1 MNTVLPLPNTTDTTG
16 LDSLFAQLAD
26 VPHRLVDLG
35 TAYAPITAIGAL
47 GGAAAWTAFRW
58 GLWDWRDSRLEPG
71 ARLIEVAVP
80 PKVEAPSA
88 AAWWARLIGLTPPR
102 WKRLVFGQP
111 HLAFEYRADHNG
123 VRFHVWVPG
132 TIPPGIVEKT
142 VRASWPGATL
152 TTHPAAPPLPL
163 DERYKAAGGRLVLAR
178 PEYYPLAG
186 DHDADPLRGL
196 LGTAS
201 GLAEGEHLAVQI
213 LARPATG
220 HRLGKAH
227 RAASALRGGRSTAPQ
242 HHLFDL
248 LTPGMSGHHN
258 PTELIRQHP
267 EHAEQVRGILAK
279 AAQPR
284 FEVQIRYGVASRH
297 LDQIAN
303 GWLRAHAHETASTF
317 ALFTSGHQYLRRRRL
332 RSPAVRLA
340 ERRLHRGYLLSVAEL
355 AAIAHL
361 PYDLAAP
368 GVTRAG
374 ARPVAPS
381 PAIPVS
387 GPGIRILGDSD
398 AGAPRPV
405 GVTVAGARQHL
416 HVLGQTGVGKS
427 TFLANLILSDAAAG
441 RGALV
446 IDPKGDL
453 VADIM
458 QRLPER
464 AIDKTVVFD
473 PAAPGRPPSLNVLA
487 GHDPAFAAES
497 VVTTFRR
504 CFTAAWGPRLDDL
517 LRSACLTLTRVNG
530 TRATLGDI
538 PKLLIDTAYRTRL
551 TARLTDELLSGFWD
565 SYDELTPAARASTIS
580 PVMNKLRAV
589 LLRPFV
595 RDTLSGGTST
605 VDLADTL
612 ASGGLIL
619 ARLPKGVLGEDAVRL
634 FGSLLLAHTWQAI
647 TPRATQGEHDRPDA
661 AAYID
666 EAHNFLNL
674 PGSISD
680 ILAEARAYRFSL
692 TLAHQHLSQLPKD
705 LREAVSADAR
715 NKIYFAASPEDAND
729 LSRHTSPL
737 LAPHDLS
744 HLGAYQAAARLMDGN
759 TATPPFTFR
768 TRPLPEPV
776 VGRAAAVR
784 RASREQFAPQRL
796 QRSIP
801 EVGLRDLDGQSTAL
815 GEPVDAGDAGDAV
828 EQASSD
834 ASSNASFA
842 HLECDEHSQPRKK
855 DLT

>member
-1 MNTVLPLPNTTDTTG
+1 MNPMSNLTSTDDTTG
-16 LDSLFAQLAD
+16 SGLYGLLSDLGHA
-26 VPHRLVDLG
+26 PHRLI
-35 TAYAPITAIGAL
+35 AHAIDMATGYGPAIAA
-47 GGAAAWTAFRW
+47 GVAGAAVGWTAFGWVLR
-58 GLWDWRDSRLEPG
+58 DWRNSRLIPG

-80 PKVEAPSA
+80 PKVEPASA
-88 AAWWARLIGLTPPR
+88 AAWWGRLIGLTHPA
-102 WKRLVFGQP
+102 WKRLLYGQP
-111 HLAFEYRADHNG
+111 HLAFEYWADHNG
-123 VRFHVWVPG
+123 VRFRIWVPG

-142 VRASWPGATL
+142 IRASWPGATL
-152 TTHPAAPPLPL
+152 TTHPATTPLPL
-163 DERYKAAGGRLVLAR
+163 DQGYNASGGRLILAR
-178 PEYYPLAG
+178 PEHFPLA
-186 DHDADPLRGL
+186 HHHEADPLRGL

-213 LARPATG
+213 LARPAIG
-220 HRLGKAH
+220 RRLGKAY
-227 RAASALRGGRSTAPQ
+227 RAASALRGGRSTAPRS
-242 HHLFDL
+242 HLFDFV
-248 LTPGMSGHHN
+248 TPGMSGHHN
-258 PTELIRQHP
+258 PTELTRQHP
-267 EHAEQVRGILAK
+267 EHAEQVRAILAK
-279 AAQPR
+279 AGQPR

-297 LDQIAN
+297 PDQVQS

-332 RSPAVRLA
+332 HSPATRLA
-340 ERRLHRGYLLSVAEL
+340 DRRLHRGYLLSVPEL

-374 ARPVAPS
+374 ARPIAPS

-387 GPGIRILGDSD
+387 GPGVRVLGDSD
-398 AGAPRPV
+398 AGVPRPV
-405 GVTVAGARQHL
+405 GLTVAGARQHL

-453 VADIM
+453 IADVL

-464 AIDKTVVFD
+464 AIGNTVVFD
-473 PAAPGRPPSLNVLA
+473 PASAGRPPCLNVLA
-487 GHDPAFAAES
+487 GRDPVFAAES
-497 VVTTFRR
+497 IVTTFRR
-504 CFTAAWGPRLDDL
+504 CFTSAWGPRLDDL

-538 PKLLIDTAYRTRL
+538 PKLLIDTAYRARI
-551 TARLTDELLSGFWD
+551 TARLTDELLAGFWA
-565 SYDELTPAARASTIS
+565 SYDELTPAARASMIS

-589 LLRPFV
+589 LLRPFI
-595 RDTLSGGTST
+595 RDTLSGATST
-605 VDLADTL
+605 VDLTATL
-612 ASGGLIL
+612 ATGGLIL

-647 TPRATQGEHDRPDA
+647 TPRATQAEDDRPDA

-692 TLAHQHLSQLPKD
+692 TLAHQHLSQLPKN

-715 NKIYFAASPEDAND
+715 NKIYFAASPEDATD
-729 LSRHTSPL
+729 LARHTAPL
-737 LAPHDLS
+737 LSPHDLS

-759 TATPPFTFR
+759 TPTPPFTFR
-768 TRPLPEPV
+768 TRPLADPV
-776 VGRAAAVR
+776 PGRAQAIR
-784 RASREQFAPQRL
+784 RTSRERFAPQHV

-801 EVGLRDLDGQSTAL
+801 DVGLRDLDAQPTTPGIHVEAADGTVSPD
-815 GEPVDAGDAGDAV
+815 EPGT
-828 EQASSD
+828 SD
-834 ASSNASFA
+834 RIPTGPSIEKE
-842 HLECDEHSQPRKK
+842 LP
-855 DLT
+855 

>member
-1 MNTVLPLPNTTDTTG
+1 MTRMIHPRTGVSGTG
-16 LDSLFAQLAD
+16 LDKLR
-26 VPHRLVDLG
+26 PDLG
-35 TAYAPITAIGAL
+35 QGPQQLIDLAIDYGPIAALGIL
-47 GGAAAWTAFRW
+47 GGAAAWTSARW
-58 GLWDWRDSRLEPG
+58 VLWDWRNSRLAPG

-80 PKVEAPSA
+80 PKVEPASA
-88 AAWWARLIGLTPPR
+88 AAWWARLIGLSHPR
-102 WKRLVFGQP
+102 WKRLIFGQP

-123 VRFHVWVPG
+123 VRFHIWVPG

-142 VRASWPGATL
+142 IRASWPGATL
-152 TTHPAAPPLPL
+152 TTHPATPPLPL
-163 DERYKAAGGRLVLAR
+163 DAQHRAAGGRLVLAR
-178 PEYYPLAG
+178 PEHFPLTS

-196 LGTAS
+196 LSTAS

-213 LARPATG
+213 LARPALG
-220 HRLGKAH
+220 RRLTKAY
-227 RAASALRGGRSTAPQ
+227 RAASALRGSRSTAPQ
-242 HHLFDL
+242 SLLFDL
-248 LTPGMSGHHN
+248 VTPGMSGHHN
-258 PTELIRQHP
+258 PSELTRQHP
-267 EHAEQVRGILAK
+267 ERAEQIRAILGK

-297 LDQIAN
+297 PDQIAS

-332 RSPAVRLA
+332 HAPARQLD
-340 ERRLHRGYLLSVAEL
+340 ERRLHRGYLLSAAEL
-355 AAIAHL
+355 AAVAHL

-387 GPGIRILGDSD
+387 GPGIRVLGDSE
-398 AGAPRPV
+398 ASAPRPV
-405 GVTVAGARQHL
+405 GLTVAGARQHL

-453 VADIM
+453 VADVL

-464 AIDKTVVFD
+464 AIGQTVVFD
-473 PAAPGRPPSLNVLA
+473 PAAPGRPPCLNVLA
-487 GHDPAFAAES
+487 GPDAAFAAES
-497 VVTTFRR
+497 IVTTFRR
-504 CFTAAWGPRLDDL
+504 CFTSAWGPRLDDL

-538 PKLLIDTAYRTRL
+538 PKLLIDTAYRTRV
-551 TARLTDELLSGFWD
+551 TARLTDELLRGFWA
-565 SYDELTPAARASTIS
+565 SYDELTPAARASMIS

-589 LLRPFV
+589 LLRPFI
-595 RDTLSGGTST
+595 RDTLSGGAST

-634 FGSLLLAHTWQAI
+634 FGSLLLAQTWQAI
-647 TPRATQGEHDRPDA
+647 TPRATQAEHERPDA

-715 NKIYFAASPEDAND
+715 NKIYFAASPEDATD
-729 LSRHTSPL
+729 LARHTAPL

-759 TATPPFTFR
+759 TPTPPFTFR
-768 TRPLPEPV
+768 TRPLPDPV
-776 VGRAAAVR
+776 PGRASAVR
-784 RASREQFAPQRL
+784 SASRERFTPQRTA
-796 QRSIP
+796 RAIP
-801 EVGLRDLDGQSTAL
+801 DVALRDLDAPPRTPPTSAERPDGTTRAIS
-815 GEPVDAGDAGDAV
+815 DAV
-828 EQASSD
+828 APAKEEQ
-834 ASSNASFA
+834 
-842 HLECDEHSQPRKK
+842 R
-855 DLT
+855 

>member
-1 MNTVLPLPNTTDTTG
+1 MTHTTFLQDATSGAGVCG
-16 LDSLFAQLAD
+16 LLSSLEHA
-26 VPHRLVDLG
+26 PHRLIDAATGYGPV
-35 TAYAPITAIGAL
+35 AAL
-47 GGAAAWTAFRW
+47 GIMGAAAAWTSVRW
-58 GLWDWRDSRLEPG
+58 VVWDWRNSRLIPG

-80 PKVEAPSA
+80 PKVEPASA
-88 AAWWARLIGLTPPR
+88 AAWWARLVGLTHPG
-102 WKRLVFGQP
+102 WKRLIFGQP

-123 VRFHVWVPG
+123 VRFHIWVPG

-152 TTHPAAPPLPL
+152 TTRPATPPLPL
-163 DERYKAAGGRLVLAR
+163 DQKYKTAGGRLVPAR
-178 PEYYPLAG
+178 PEHFPLTS

-201 GLAEGEHLAVQI
+201 GLAQGEHLAVQI

-220 HRLGKAH
+220 RRLGKAH
-227 RAASALRGGRSTAPQ
+227 RAASALRGARSNAPQ
-242 HHLFDL
+242 GHLFDL
-248 LTPGMSGHHN
+248 VTPGMSGHRN
-258 PTELIRQHP
+258 PGELTRQHP
-267 EHAEQVRGILAK
+267 ERAEQVRAVLGK

-284 FEVQIRYGVASRH
+284 FEVQIRYGAASRH
-297 LDQIAN
+297 PDQIAS

-317 ALFTSGHQYLRRRRL
+317 ALFTSGHQYLCRRRL
-332 RSPAVRLA
+332 RSPATRLA

-387 GPGIRILGDSD
+387 GPGIRVLGDSD

-405 GVTVAGARQHL
+405 GLTVAGARQHL

-427 TFLANLILSDAAAG
+427 TFLANLILSDATAG

-453 VADIM
+453 VADVLH
-458 QRLPER
+458 RLPER
-464 AIDKTVVFD
+464 AIGQTVVFD
-473 PAAPGRPPSLNVLA
+473 PAAPGRPPCLNVLA
-487 GHDPAFAAES
+487 GHDAAFAAES
-497 VVTTFRR
+497 IVTTFRR
-504 CFTAAWGPRLDDL
+504 CFTSAWGPRLDDL

-538 PKLLIDTAYRTRL
+538 PRLLIDTAYRARV
-551 TARLTDELLSGFWD
+551 TARLTDELLRGFWD
-565 SYDELTPAARASTIS
+565 SYDELTPAARASVIS

-595 RDTLSGGTST
+595 RDTLSGGAST
-605 VDLADTL
+605 VDLAGTL
-612 ASGGLIL
+612 ASGGLVL

-647 TPRATQGEHDRPDA
+647 TPRATQSEHERSDA

-692 TLAHQHLSQLPKD
+692 TIAHQHLSQLPKD

-715 NKIYFAASPEDAND
+715 NKIYFAASPEDAAD
-729 LSRHTSPL
+729 LARHTAPL

-759 TATPPFTFR
+759 TPTPPFTFR
-768 TRPLPEPV
+768 TRPLPEAIP
-776 VGRAAAVR
+776 GRASAVR
-784 RASREQFAPQRL
+784 SASRERFAPQRTA
-796 QRSIP
+796 RSIP
-801 EVGLRDLDGQSTAL
+801 EVGLRDLDASPLTPSAPAHSPDGPTAATA
-815 GEPVDAGDAGDAV
+815 DAAPPAEE
-828 EQASSD
+828 EQ
-834 ASSNASFA
+834 
-842 HLECDEHSQPRKK
+842 R
-855 DLT
+855 

>member
-1 MNTVLPLPNTTDTTG
+1 MNQMIYSGATTELDGLPG
-16 LDSLFAQLAD
+16 LIFELAH
-26 VPHRLVDLG
+26 VPHRFSDLAG
-35 TAYAPITAIGAL
+35 GYGPVIAL
-47 GGAAAWTAFRW
+47 GAVGAATAWATFRW
-58 GLWDWRDSRLEPG
+58 VLWDWRNGRLKPG
-71 ARLIEVAVP
+71 DRLIEVAIP
-80 PKVEAPSA
+80 PKVEPASA
-88 AAWWARLIGLTPPR
+88 AAWWSRLIGLTHPR

-123 VRFHVWVPG
+123 VRFHIWVPA
-132 TIPPGIVEKT
+132 TVPPGIVEKA

-152 TTHPAAPPLPL
+152 TTQPATPPLPL
-163 DERYKAAGGRLVLAR
+163 DQEHRAAGGRLVPAR
-178 PEYYPLAG
+178 PEHFPLAT

-220 HRLGKAH
+220 RRLGNAH
-227 RAASALRGGRSTAPQ
+227 RAASALRGARSTAPQ

-248 LTPGMSGHHN
+248 ATPGMSGHHN
-258 PTELIRQHP
+258 PSELTRQHP
-267 EHAEQVRGILAK
+267 ERAEQVRAILGK

-297 LDQIAN
+297 PDQIEN

-317 ALFTSGHQYLRRRRL
+317 ALFTSGHQHLRRRRL
-332 RSPAVRLA
+332 RRPAQRLA
-340 ERRLHRGYLLSVAEL
+340 ERQLHRGYLLSVAEL

-374 ARPVAPS
+374 ARPIAPS

-387 GPGIRILGDSD
+387 GPGIRILGDSE

-405 GVTVAGARQHL
+405 GLMVAGARQHL

-453 VADIM
+453 IADVL

-464 AIDKTVVFD
+464 AIGNTVVFD
-473 PAAPGRPPSLNVLA
+473 PATPGRPPCLNVLA
-487 GHDPAFAAES
+487 GHDAAFAAES
-497 VVTTFRR
+497 IVTTFRR
-504 CFTAAWGPRLDDL
+504 CFTSAWGPRLDDL

-530 TRATLGDI
+530 TRAALGDI
-538 PKLLIDTAYRTRL
+538 PKLLIDTAYRARL
-551 TARLTDELLSGFWD
+551 TARLTDPLLQGFWA
-565 SYDELTPAARASTIS
+565 SYDELTPAARASMIS

-595 RDTLSGGTST
+595 RDTLSGATST

-612 ASGGLIL
+612 ATGGLIL

-647 TPRATQGEHDRPDA
+647 TPRATQSEHERPDA

-692 TLAHQHLSQLPKD
+692 TIAHQHLSQLPKD

-715 NKIYFAASPEDAND
+715 NKIYFATSPEDAND
-729 LSRHTSPL
+729 LARHTTPL

-759 TATPPFTFR
+759 TPTPPFTFR
-768 TRPLPEPV
+768 TRPLPAPIP
-776 VGRAAAVR
+776 GRATAVR
-784 RASREQFAPQRL
+784 HASRDHFSPQRIT
-796 QRSIP
+796 RSIP
-801 EVGLRDLDGQSTAL
+801 EVGLRDLDSPAPAPSSPTDAPDGSAALTA
-815 GEPVDAGDAGDAV
+815 DA
-828 EQASSD
+828 
-834 ASSNASFA
+834 
-842 HLECDEHSQPRKK
+842 LPPRQEEGR
-855 DLT
+855 